1 MIVGIVVKVY
11 LSIYVLIQQSQSL
24 PIAITNCLLIGADA
38 LGVAPIGSI
47 MVVS

>member
-24 PIAITNCLLIGADA
+24 PIAITNCLVIGADA
-38 LGVAPIGSI
+38 LWVAPKSSI
-47 MVVS
+47 TVLS